1 MLSHWDIPVLL
12 RKTLP
17 SVATTDTSLSLDSTY
32 MISEG
37 SSETLAL
44 LLTAAGVFMFIYS
57 RNIEGNMLSS
67 AMIFFGIIFVAF
79 ALFFFIAKLN
89 SEVYTKTNSPIV
101 KRELYF
107 DTADFYNIKN
117 IIESNDYKSIEKFKR
132 VDEGNVQL
140 YVLHSKDKKF
150 AALQLL
156 KYEPFD
162 FIPQTD
168 IKIQEF

>member
-1 MLSHWDIPVLL
+1 MTNNIKNTQIELIE
-12 RKTLP
+12 KKFNI
-17 SVATTDTSLSLDSTY
+17 TSLILSIIFIGL
-32 MISEG
+32 
-37 SSETLAL
+37 
-44 LLTAAGVFMFIYS
+44 GVFLFVFS

-67 AMIFFGIIFVAF
+67 AMIFFGIVSVVL
-79 ALFFFIAKLN
+79 ALFFLIARLN
-89 SEVYTKTNSPIV
+89 NNVYTKTNSPIV

-117 IIESNDYKSIEKFKR
+117 IIENEDFNSIEKFKR

-156 KYEPFD
+156 RYEPFD
-162 FIPQTD
+162 FVPQTE
-168 IKIQEF
+168 IKTAEF